1 MPAQHDDAAAGG
13 RGPSWATLVGGV
25 LLAVS
30 IFFWIES
37 LDEAYD
43 VPATSA
49 GRGPMFYPQILLAG
63 WTVLALI
70 VTLRGLREPP
80 IGALRWRPVLT
91 VTGAMAL
98 TGLYVAGILHAGFLI
113 ATAGLALLLPP
124 LLGYR
129 NIAVILLFA
138 AVFPVT
144 TWWLFDRVFRIILP
158 TSPWF
163 DAF

>member
-1 MPAQHDDAAAGG
+1 MPAQHDDAAGGG
-13 RGPSWATLVGGV
+13 RGLSWATLAGGV
-25 LLAVS
+25 LFAVS

-37 LDEAYD
+37 FDEAYD

-49 GRGPMFYPQILLAG
+49 GRGPMFFPRILLSA
-63 WTVLALI
+63 WTALALI

-80 IGALRWRPVLT
+80 VGALRWRTVLT
-91 VTGAMAL
+91 VMGAMAV
-98 TGLYVAGILHAGFLI
+98 TALYVAGILHAGFLI
-113 ATAGLALLLPP
+113 ATTGVALLLP
-124 LLGYR
+124 LVLGYR

-144 TWWLFDRVFRIILP
+144 TWWLFDKVFKIILP
-158 TSPWF
+158 SSPWF